1 MIVEQ
6 KEFSKEELMFILKE
20 TQSFNA
26 EHRDCIGRILSAKR
40 KKGIP
45 IDKQAMAIALK
56 ECGESSKSSDDELK
70 EHEYFRAFPKI
81 YKIVELR

>member
-1 MIVEQ
+1 VERKVFSQ
-6 KEFSKEELMFILKE
+6 KELIFILRE
-20 TQSFNA
+20 TKSLNA
-26 EHRDCIGRILSAKR
+26 EGKDCVGRILSEKR

-56 ECGESSKSSDDELK
+56 ECGQSKSKSSDNELA
-70 EHEYFRAFPKI
+70 EYEYFRAMPVK